1 MNRSFGVEIECDH
14 YLGDHSYA
22 NWNSHYEH
30 CGTEFV
36 SPILQGEDGLRDV
49 RSFYKAV
56 RPIMSD
62 SCGLHVH
69 VDVRDFTGEEKL
81 ELVKRLKA
89 EKELFYSKVD
99 KKRHNNIY
107 CHRDIP
113 APYRNDDWYS
123 YKGRVSTD
131 RFCWVNLNAIRR
143 HGSVEFRLHEA
154 TENVGKVC
162 AWVRFLTEFV
172 ESVKTGCSVSEC
184 PACVDKAFIRS
195 QVDMLV
201 SGGWSDSTFQRAGLR

>member
-1 MNRSFGVEIECDH
+1 MRKFGVEIECDH
-14 YLGDHSYA
+14 YLGDSGYA
-22 NWNSHYEH
+22 GWPSHFKH

-49 RSFYKAV
+49 RDFFKAV
-56 RPIMSD
+56 RPIVSD

-81 ELVKRLKA
+81 ELVKRLKS
-89 EKELFYSKVD
+89 EKEIFFSKVD
-99 KKRHNNIY
+99 KKRHNNLY
-107 CHRDIP
+107 CSKDIP

-123 YKGRVSTD
+123 YKTRVSTD
-131 RFCWVNLNAIRR
+131 RFCWVNLNAIRD

-184 PACVDKAFIRS
+184 PACVDKQFINS

-201 SGGWSDSTFQRAGLR
+201 SGGWSDCTFQRAGLR